1 MSTVDTVTTTS
12 SVLKRKIEEV
22 DPELDEESEELIS
35 SNKRSRDTWV
45 PVSVT
50 TINDPFKFITSTY
63 ISEVPESI
71 VANDSEPIVLGVDE
85 AGRGPVL
92 GPMVYGVAYAL
103 ESFLDGLQRKYGFA
117 DSKVLTESKREELF
131 RLIEE
136 SSDNEK
142 GLSKVIGWATTSM
155 TARDISSG
163 MLQSSGKGAYNLN
176 SQAHD
181 VTINLIKQVLK
192 KGVKIS
198 KIFVDTVGPPATYQA
213 KLKGIFPD
221 IEITVAKKADSI
233 YPIVSAAS
241 VVAKVTRDKNI
252 AYYNNNLDILKG
264 HKLGSGYPSDPNTKT
279 WLNSNVDS
287 IFGWCFGFARF
298 SWATAKDA
306 LINNGAA
313 TVVYADDVKKDSGY
327 KDVSS
332 MIANRKGDESRLSK
346 KYFNSDNIDLI

>member
-35 SNKRSRDTWV
+35 SNKRSRDTWA

-103 ESFLDGLQRKYGFA
+103 D
-117 DSKVLTESKREELF
+117 
-131 RLIEE
+131 
-136 SSDNEK
+136 
-142 GLSKVIGWATTSM
+142 
-155 TARDISSG
+155 
-163 MLQSSGKGAYNLN
+163 
-176 SQAHD
+176 QAHD

-252 AYYNNNLDILKG
+252 AYYNNHLDILKG